1 MAHLLLVLQPFLH
14 IKLVEMG
21 RREAIARL
29 LVLRHSHVCT
39 TALAM
44 MARREV
50 SQMLLGKH
58 SGAISRIQV
67 VLVGLLIQHHQIL
80 ISLEITRTHG
90 LFIFMRDCGVV
101 VLPVL
106 FNSFIP
112 LRQRWQKRLRRMFL
126 VLFRSNILLQIWSI
140 TVCVYR
146 VSVRLSFRV
155 LVEVTCDVLLLTRVK
170 LRSGSV

>member
-39 TALAM
+39 AALAM

-80 ISLEITRTHG
+80 ISLSMNVMYMGLEITRTHG

-112 LRQRWQKRLRRMFL
+112 LRQRWQKRLR
-126 VLFRSNILLQIWSI
+126 
-140 TVCVYR
+140 
-146 VSVRLSFRV
+146 
-155 LVEVTCDVLLLTRVK
+155 
-170 LRSGSV
+170 

>member
-112 LRQRWQKRLRRMFL
+112 LRQRWQKRLR
-126 VLFRSNILLQIWSI
+126 
-140 TVCVYR
+140 
-146 VSVRLSFRV
+146 
-155 LVEVTCDVLLLTRVK
+155 
-170 LRSGSV
+170 